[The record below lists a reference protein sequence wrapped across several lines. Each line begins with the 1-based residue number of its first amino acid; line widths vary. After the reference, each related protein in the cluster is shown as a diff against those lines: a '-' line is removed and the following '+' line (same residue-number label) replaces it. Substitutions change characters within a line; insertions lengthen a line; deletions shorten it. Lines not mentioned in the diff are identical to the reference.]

1 MKKKLINIP
10 ALVARAGLTI
20 NWLRARVVIDG
31 DCWVWT
37 GCMNGSTKAVPVAR
51 IAGRSVTV
59 RRVAAHLGGHDEKAR
74 RFTVTCGNPRCVKPE
89 HVIDESLVR
98 VKKERSE
105 RRVSEHERKA
115 RIAATKRKKATLTEE
130 LVAEIRASE
139 EPGYRIA
146 KRMGVTPK
154 VIYDARAYRT
164 WKDYSS
170 PWAGLMG
177 MR

>member
-1 MKKKLINIP
+1 MNRQTNIP
-10 ALVARAGLTI
+10 DLVAKSGLTI
-20 NWLRARVVIDG
+20 NWLRTRVVIEG

-59 RRVAAHLGGHDEKAR
+59 RRVAAHLGGHQQKAR
-74 RFTVTCGNPRCVKPE
+74 RFSVTCGNPRCVNPN

-98 VKKERSE
+98 VKKERF
-105 RRVSEHERKA
+105 RLKVSEHERRAK
-115 RIAATKRKKATLTEE
+115 IASTKRKNATLTADM
-130 LVAEIRASE
+130 VAEIRASD
-139 EPGYRIA
+139 EPGYTIA

-154 VIYDARAYRT
+154 VVYDARSYRT

-170 PWAGLMG
+170 PWAGMG
-177 MR
+177 AR